1 MTRATVKLD
10 LLVRAGNPFTARF
23 LDAAPT
29 RRTGLSPIR
38 HIDRHQSQRDKEPGG
53 A

>member
-23 LDAAPT
+23 LDAEAPAVHNLA
-29 RRTGLSPIR
+29 R
-38 HIDRHQSQRDKEPGG
+38 
-53 A
+53 